1 MSACQ
6 FKINFSGAADEI
18 LAKAKDTVEK
28 QGGQFSGDTQNGQ
41 FSITLLSNTVAG
53 TYIVN
58 GNELEISIDQKPI
71 FVPCSAIEGYL
82 VNKLK

>member
-6 FKINFSGAADEI
+6 FKINFNGAPDEI
-18 LAKAKDTVEK
+18 LAKAKETVEK
-28 QGGQFSGDTQNGQ
+28 QGGQFTGDVASGQ

-53 TYIVN
+53 SYTVN
-58 GNELEISIDQKPI
+58 GNELDISIDQKPI

-82 VNKLK
+82 INKLK